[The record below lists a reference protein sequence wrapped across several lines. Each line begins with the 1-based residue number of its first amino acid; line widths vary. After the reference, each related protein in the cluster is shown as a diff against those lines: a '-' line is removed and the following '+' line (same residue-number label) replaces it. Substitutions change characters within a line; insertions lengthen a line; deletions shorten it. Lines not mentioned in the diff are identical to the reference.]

1 MTLIPAKFK
10 RETLPETARL
20 LQLALPLM
28 GAQLAQMGMGVTD
41 VIMAGRYSS
50 ADLAGVALG
59 GSIFWPVLLMMM
71 GLVLAIT
78 PTVSQLNGAGS
89 YAAIGGVIRQGLW
102 LALGGG
108 LLAAIILSNIG
119 PVYTLM
125 DVDPVAVAISV
136 PYLQMGAYGV
146 PALLCFFCLRFLA
159 DGMGF
164 TRPALYIA
172 ICALALKIPL
182 NYVLIYGKFGFP
194 EMGGV
199 GCGVAQAIV
208 MWLQLILI
216 LIVVTRR
223 RFRITGWFDH
233 FSWPRWD
240 LIKPLLILGL
250 PIGAT
255 IFAEMGLFAFTTL
268 LLGPFG
274 AEVVASHTIAMNI
287 NGILFM
293 PPLALGMAATIRIG
307 HRIGAGE
314 IPQAR
319 TTAGIVICSTL
330 IAALIGSLLI
340 FVFRGQLVG
349 FYTTETAV
357 YELSFILLLFVVF
370 FLVFDATQATTLGAL
385 RGYKDTR
392 TPLLMALFSYW
403 AIGLSTGCILGFGI
417 LGKPMGVYGFWI
429 GLAAGVGVAALL
441 LGYRLWRV
449 SGDVA
454 LVRRLS
460 RLGHRQDGVVV

>member
-71 GLVLAIT
+71 GLVLAVT

-403 AIGLSTGCILGFGI
+403 AIGLSTG
-417 LGKPMGVYGFWI
+417 
-429 GLAAGVGVAALL
+429 
-441 LGYRLWRV
+441 
-449 SGDVA
+449 
-454 LVRRLS
+454 
-460 RLGHRQDGVVV
+460 